1 MFCVLT
7 QHACQSEGNAL
18 YFHGGEGVG
27 HNFATTR
34 DIDLH
39 REEGR
44 SYWEEDFESPPSK
57 WVKLRDKLLLSET
70 FWYIW
75 FLKN

>member
-1 MFCVLT
+1 MYLPCPA
-7 QHACQSEGNAL
+7 QHACQSEGNTL

-27 HNFATTR
+27 QSFASTR

-44 SYWEEDFESPPSK
+44 SYWEEDFESLPLK
-57 WVKLRDKLLLSET
+57 YVRNEAT
-70 FWYIW
+70 FI
-75 FLKN
+75 L